1 MSKLIKGFV
10 VGLSLI
16 VLGGCSLFPSRPPE
30 LLVDHDFGPIQTR
43 AFEKPGVPVL
53 IHVKGLSWLAGTS
66 IHYRLLYRD
75 PTAVYAYA
83 DNRWIAP
90 PAALLKARLRARLGL
105 GTSVTAGPPP
115 EVERLVLV
123 LSRFDQN
130 FSTPHKAFV
139 RLAIQGR
146 LYNVTTGRLL
156 ATKTV
161 NLKRACA
168 PSVTGAVEGLGALA
182 RRADRIFVQ
191 LVRRHTLPEPKD
203 STP

>member
-1 MSKLIKGFV
+1 MSKWLEGFV
-10 VGLSLI
+10 VGLFLI

-43 AFEKPGVPVL
+43 TSDKPGVPVL
-53 IHVKGLSWLAGTS
+53 IHVKSLSWLAGTN

-105 GTSVTAGPPP
+105 GTTVTAGPPP

-123 LSRFDQN
+123 LSRFDQS
-130 FSTPHKAFV
+130 FSAPDKAFV

-146 LYNVTTGRLL
+146 LYDVTTGQVL
-156 ATKTV
+156 AEKTV
-161 NLKRACA
+161 DLKQATA
-168 PSVTGAVEGLGALA
+168 PNVTGAVEGLGTLA

-191 LVRRHTLPEPKD
+191 LVRRHARPEPKG
-203 STP
+203 SVP